1 MIRLNKFNLPDVFHV
16 NRRFQAKFAHPMLM
30 GNFMGSFIIALSFI
44 IVGYVN
50 KKHIWGREGGGGGGW
65 DLIFL
70 FKKIFLGTSEH

>member
-44 IVGYVN
+44 IVGYV
-50 KKHIWGREGGGGGGW
+50 KQ
-65 DLIFL
+65 
-70 FKKIFLGTSEH
+70 